1 MSNQQKEDG
10 YSLVETLVAMAI
22 LLAVLIPSVM
32 FLTYIGNNHLV
43 RDKVESYQI
52 ARNEMEQIIATKNDS
67 SMINK
72 RGKWLVKRTISN
84 TNELHYLAVEVFKK
98 DTLTAP
104 IIRFETARIWN
115 KN

>member
-52 ARNEMEQIIATKNDS
+52 ARNEMEQIIAIENDTS
-67 SMINK
+67 VINK
-72 RGKWLVKRTISN
+72 RGKWLIKRTITN
-84 TNELHYLAVEVFKK
+84 TNELHYIAIEVFKR
-98 DTLTAP
+98 DTLNAP